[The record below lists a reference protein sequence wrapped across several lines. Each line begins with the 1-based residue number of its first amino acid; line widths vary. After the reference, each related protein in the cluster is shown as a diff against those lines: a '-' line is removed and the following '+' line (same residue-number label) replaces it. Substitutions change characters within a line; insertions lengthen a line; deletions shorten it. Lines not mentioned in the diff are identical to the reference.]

1 MRKTRVDHSD
11 KLCLRGDVV
20 VGRASVSGK
29 KDRGEGKWKIL
40 VIEARSRSTNDEL
53 KVRMKERLGVKVC

>member
-1 MRKTRVDHSD
+1 M
-11 KLCLRGDVV
+11 V